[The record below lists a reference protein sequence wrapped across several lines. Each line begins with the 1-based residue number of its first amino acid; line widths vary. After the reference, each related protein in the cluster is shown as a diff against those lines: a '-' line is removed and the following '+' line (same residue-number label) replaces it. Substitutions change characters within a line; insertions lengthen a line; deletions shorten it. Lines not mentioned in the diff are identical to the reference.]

1 MAIDGVSAGYCAVRP
16 ASLMKRPQLSRWLR
30 MNSTV
35 SAGVLPPPTFCQ
47 RSAFSVWLNCGSR
60 TTVSAAMLIAP
71 MFAGFAIDH
80 LGDIYLAGRLPLAAV
95 TSDELD
101 RVMGAVLEQLRHAA
115 AVLLTEAVQADWHRQ
130 VLINLGESVPDGFDA
145 FERIID
151 VVTLDDLHR
160 AQGRERWREYTRLG
174 HELVRHDLQQAST
187 T

>member
-1 MAIDGVSAGYCAVRP
+1 M
-16 ASLMKRPQLSRWLR
+16 
-30 MNSTV
+30 
-35 SAGVLPPPTFCQ
+35 
-47 RSAFSVWLNCGSR
+47 
-60 TTVSAAMLIAP
+60 TTVAFHTDVTDKVRYTYRLARKAVGQGLRVCIAGQEGDLDLLDQALWTFSPLEFLPHCTPVAPSP
-71 MFAGFAIDH
+71 MRQA
-80 LGDIYLAGRLPLAAV
+80 
-95 TSDELD
+95 S
-101 RVMGAVLEQLRHAA
+101 